1 MEEANEKVKWEEQE
15 QWRRS
20 IPAQVFLNHFF
31 GIQRHILHLRD
42 NYPLA
47 DLPLFQSFAPSLT
60 QERIEHAEKMLIQCW
75 NTEYALRAT
84 AANGDESYLRNALHW
99 TFPQAYYCLL
109 FGAKAFL
116 AVQGGV
122 AASENI
128 VRLRL
133 GRLVTEG
140 WYTYPVS
147 FAAFGAP
154 GHFSLRALPEG
165 FRTPNLQLVD
175 SPKESQAQVGQ
186 FLRTTRTMQAQ
197 ALRRRLQ
204 ADPETAQR
212 NTSTGEVLKKFG
224 KKHWEA
230 VAYKLGPTT
239 FFDLF
244 SRLKISATHREIE
257 RFVEADID
265 FRLFHHCLLET
276 VQYINTIHEAYV
288 ARALGKQQYEQFIE
302 KLPSYL
308 RKGFVQQR
316 YEEAIKPL
324 LVEVKPIKMPYRMAS

>member
-1 MEEANEKVKWEEQE
+1 MEASDEKMKWEEQE
-15 QWRRS
+15 QWRKS

-31 GIQRHILHLRD
+31 GIQRHILHLQD
-42 NYPLA
+42 NYSLA
-47 DLPLFQSFAPSLT
+47 DLSRFQSFAPSLT
-60 QERIEHAEKMLIQCW
+60 NERIEHAEKMLIQCW
-75 NTEYALRAT
+75 NTEYGLRAT
-84 AANGDESYLRNALHW
+84 AANGDESYLKNALHW

-116 AVQGGV
+116 AVEGGI
-122 AASENI
+122 ATSENI

-133 GRLVTEG
+133 GRLVAEG
-140 WYTYPVS
+140 WFPYPVS
-147 FAAFGAP
+147 FAAFGSP

-165 FRTPNLQLVD
+165 YRTPNLQLVD

-204 ADPETAQR
+204 ANPDTAQR
-212 NTSTGEVLKKFG
+212 NASTGKVLTKFS
-224 KKHWEA
+224 KKHWDA
-230 VAYKLGPTT
+230 VAYKLGATT

-244 SRLKISATHREIE
+244 SRLKISANHREIE
-257 RFVEADID
+257 RFVEAAID

-288 ARALGKQQYEQFIE
+288 AKALGKQHYESFVEQ
-302 KLPSYL
+302 LPGYL
-308 RKGFVQQR
+308 RKGFVQNR
-316 YEEAIKPL
+316 YEDVIKPL
-324 LVEVKPIKMPYRMAS
+324 LTKVKPMSVPYRLAS